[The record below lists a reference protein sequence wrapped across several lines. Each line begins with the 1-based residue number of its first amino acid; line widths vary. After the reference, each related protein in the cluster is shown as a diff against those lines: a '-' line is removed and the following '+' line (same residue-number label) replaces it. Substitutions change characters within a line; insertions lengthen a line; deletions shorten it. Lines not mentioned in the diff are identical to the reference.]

1 MCTDHRYELH
11 RVQGTMVHRAR
22 WYSGYVLVHRARW
35 YSGYVLVHRARWYS
49 GYALVH
55 GARWYSRHVFVHRA
69 RWYTGYAS
77 VLRARFWCTGHVGD
91 KCTGHIRDECTGHY
105 ENESASEKYTKHLR
119 LDSEISTGAM
129 STLIRCG
136 LVLERGVGA
145 VEDCHI
151 SDCRRRACEK
161 APV

>member
-1 MCTDHRYELH
+1 M
-11 RVQGTMVHRAR
+11 
-22 WYSGYVLVHRARW
+22 
-35 YSGYVLVHRARWYS
+35 HRARWYS

-55 GARWYSRHVFVHRA
+55 GARW
-69 RWYTGYAS
+69 
-77 VLRARFWCTGHVGD
+77 CTGHVGTQGTFSYTGYVGAQGTLR
-91 KCTGHIRDECTGHY
+91 CTGHIGAQGTFLVHGACWGQVYRDECTGHY
-105 ENESASEKYTKHLR
+105 KNESASEKYTKHLR
-119 LDSEISTGAM
+119 LDSEISTGVM

-136 LVLERGVGA
+136 LVLERGVRA